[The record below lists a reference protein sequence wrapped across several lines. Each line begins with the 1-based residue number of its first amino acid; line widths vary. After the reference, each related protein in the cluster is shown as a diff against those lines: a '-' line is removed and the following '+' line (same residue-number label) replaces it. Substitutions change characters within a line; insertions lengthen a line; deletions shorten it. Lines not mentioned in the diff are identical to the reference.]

1 MVVTKLHLDEEVA
14 RLPPL
19 RQAQLTIMAGE
30 ISPMVGDE
38 DDPRAPYKVYED
50 DKPRGTYK
58 TRAEARR
65 RQQQLESEQSN
76 RPEPHPHF
84 SIKDRHGR
92 VAM

>member
-1 MVVTKLHLDEEVA
+1 MTGRDQKPGVVFG
-14 RLPPL
+14 R
-19 RQAQLTIMAGE
+19 E

-65 RQQQLESEQSN
+65 RQQQLESEQAN

>member
-1 MVVTKLHLDEEVA
+1 MIVTKLHLDEEVA

-19 RQAQLTIMAGE
+19 RQAQAHHYGRGDQ
-30 ISPMVGDE
+30 PMVGDE